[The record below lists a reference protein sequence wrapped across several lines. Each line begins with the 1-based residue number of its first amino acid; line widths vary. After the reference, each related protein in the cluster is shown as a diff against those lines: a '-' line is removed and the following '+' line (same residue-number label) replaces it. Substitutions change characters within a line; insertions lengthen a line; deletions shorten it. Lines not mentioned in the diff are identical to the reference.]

1 LRLQSPGS
9 GGWKDFLALGES
21 GGQADRRDD
30 GHGCQE
36 QRQCALGGRVAT
48 EPDEQTLRTSSKPG
62 SVLTLCTIH
71 LLPKGDRPAM
81 VSFQG
86 EVKAVKPLLWRAG

>member
-1 LRLQSPGS
+1 
-9 GGWKDFLALGES
+9 
-21 GGQADRRDD
+21 
-30 GHGCQE
+30 
-36 QRQCALGGRVAT
+36 
-48 EPDEQTLRTSSKPG
+48 
-62 SVLTLCTIH
+62 VLTLCTIH